1 MNGLYFPAEWERQKA
16 IQLTWPHRDTDW
28 NEYLEEI
35 YATYLEMAD
44 AITKHERLIVVTPH
58 VDEVRKLLA
67 QKLDKEQ
74 MERVCLHQCPTNDT
88 WARDHGFITL
98 LGKEDNE
105 DGKKEKDEGSG
116 NNRSRE
122 LLDFKFN
129 GWGEKFEAELDTKI
143 NRSLFEAGVVTGKYV
158 DHNDFVLEGG
168 SIESD
173 GKGTVFTTSC
183 CLLAPHRNQPLT
195 REGIEQKLK
204 DCLHAERIVWIDYG
218 QLTGDD
224 TDGHIDTLVRTA
236 PDDTL
241 VYVGCDDTTDE
252 QYEEL
257 HRMEEQLKSLRTVDG
272 KPYRLLRLPMP
283 DAMHYDG
290 ERLPATYA
298 NFIIINGAVVYPTY
312 NQPEKDRMARDII
325 QQAFPDREM
334 IGIDSSIVV
343 RQHGSLHC
351 CSMQLY

>member
-1 MNGLYFPAEWERQKA
+1 MNKLYIPAEWEKQKA
-16 IQLTWPHRDTDW
+16 IQLTWPHEDTDW
-28 NEYLEEI
+28 KEYLNEI
-35 YATYLEMAD
+35 YATYVEMAD
-44 AITKHERLIVVTPH
+44 AITRHEKLIVVTPH
-58 VDEVRKLLA
+58 VDEVRSLLA
-67 QKLDKEQ
+67 DKLNKEQ

-98 LGKEDNE
+98 LEKEDNE
-105 DGKKEKDEGSG
+105 NKEGGRLK
-116 NNRSRE
+116 

-129 GWGEKFEAELDTKI
+129 GWGEKFEAELDTRI
-143 NRSLFEAGVVTGKYV
+143 NRSLFDAGVVKGEYV

-173 GKGTVFTTSC
+173 GKGSVFTTSC

-195 REGIEQKLK
+195 RDEIEQKLK
-204 DCLHAERIVWIDYG
+204 EWLHAERIVWIDYG

-241 VYVGCDDTTDE
+241 VYVGCDDTADE
-252 QYEEL
+252 QYGEL
-257 HRMEEQLKSLRTVDG
+257 HRMEEQLKTLRTADG
-272 KPYRLLRLPMP
+272 KPFRLLRLPMP
-283 DAMHYDG
+283 DAMYYDG

-312 NQPEKDRMARDII
+312 NQPEKDCMAREII

>member
-1 MNGLYFPAEWERQKA
+1 MKEKYLPAEWEKQRA
-16 IQLTWPHRDTDW
+16 IQLTWPHAGTDW
-28 NEYLEEI
+28 NEYLDEI
-35 YATYLEMAD
+35 NATYVEMAK
-44 AITKHERLIVVTPH
+44 AITRYEQLIVVAPDT
-58 VDEVRKLLA
+58 EAVRTLLTENLTA
-67 QKLDKEQ
+67 EQ
-74 MERVCLHQCPTNDT
+74 MKNVVFHQCKTNDT

-98 LGKEDNE
+98 KDRR
-105 DGKKEKDEGSG
+105 DGALT
-116 NNRSRE
+116 
-122 LLDFKFN
+122 LLDFRFN
-129 GWGEKFEAELDTKI
+129 GWGEKFEAALDTRI
-143 NRSLFEAGVVTGKYV
+143 NKSLYDSGAVCGEYE

-195 REGIEQKLK
+195 RDEIDKRLK
-204 DCLHAERIVWIDYG
+204 QWLCADRVVWIDYG

-241 VYVGCDDTTDE
+241 LYMGCDDPSDE
-252 QYEEL
+252 QYAEL
-257 HRMEEQLKSLRTVDG
+257 HSMEEQLKTLLTPGG
-272 KPYRLLRLPMP
+272 KPYHLLRLPMP
-283 DAMHYDG
+283 DAMVYDG

-298 NFIIINGAVVYPTY
+298 NFIIINGAVIYPTY
-312 NQPEKDRMARDII
+312 NQPEKDAEAERILKE
-325 QQAFPDREM
+325 AFPGRDM

-351 CSMQLY
+351 CSMQYPV